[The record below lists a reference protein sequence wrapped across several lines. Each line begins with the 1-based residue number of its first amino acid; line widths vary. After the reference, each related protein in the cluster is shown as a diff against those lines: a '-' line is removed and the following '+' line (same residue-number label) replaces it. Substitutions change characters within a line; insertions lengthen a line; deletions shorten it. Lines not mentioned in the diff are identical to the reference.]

1 MLSTTIGGT
10 PQRYFRELD
19 RAKILEGVTQNMVT
33 PVELVRAVIDGMA
46 ARGFGRIVNTTSL
59 SVYVLIPG
67 LDLSSGALA
76 DLNSFLASVAR
87 TAVDSTSPSTA
98 CCARQA
104 RHRPAAW
111 VPHEAGTPEDPAAAP
126 RARSASAPTCRQ
138 SGWARRRSSA
148 RSAPSC
154 ARSTGYLTGQNTP
167 FDGGPYVSAF

>member
-33 PVELVRAVIDGMA
+33 PVELVQAVIDGMA

-67 LDLSSGALA
+67 LDLSCGALA

-98 CCARQA
+98 CCARQT

-126 RARSASAPTCRQ
+126 HPRRLAGKAVGRA
-138 SGWARRRSSA
+138 GGSSA

-154 ARSTGYLTGQNTP
+154 AWSTGYLTGQNIP